1 MFQWSLITKHVE
13 VTLSTA
19 SSLLLECTATF
30 FNFIFPWEYSSI
42 CSHALQE
49 MLAESSVILQNLF
62 SALYLVSCW
71 SACLA
76 WNEKSLLI
84 KVSLPL
90 GIMVERDD
98 SSRMCF
104 IDPALE
110 FQVTWLLLASIFWG
124 NNWCRLQH
132 CPDSCAAS
140 VLKPSLYTWM
150 QIRYPPFLSKWE
162 VFSRMSK
169 DHSYPN
175 NQMNVNESGNWHSLP
190 FFLCIPE
197 QKTYR
202 NSASEFRSKILFS
215 VVGAASLL
223 TKQKATKI

>member
-124 NNWCRLQH
+124 NNWCRFQ
-132 CPDSCAAS
+132 
-140 VLKPSLYTWM
+140 T
-150 QIRYPPFLSKWE
+150 
-162 VFSRMSK
+162 
-169 DHSYPN
+169 
-175 NQMNVNESGNWHSLP
+175 LP
-190 FFLCIPE
+190 RFLCCISFE
-197 QKTYR
+197 
-202 NSASEFRSKILFS
+202 A
-215 VVGAASLL
+215 LL
-223 TKQKATKI
+223 IYLDADQVPTLPLKVRGLLKDVKGSQLPKQPNEC